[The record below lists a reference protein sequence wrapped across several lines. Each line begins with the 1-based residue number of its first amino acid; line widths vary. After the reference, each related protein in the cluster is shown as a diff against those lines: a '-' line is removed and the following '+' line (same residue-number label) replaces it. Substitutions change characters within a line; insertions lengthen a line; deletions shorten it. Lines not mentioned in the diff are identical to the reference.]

1 MFVRVESVQTK
12 VKWLVTLKK
21 LVVTRAKRLAGLAG
35 HRLTWQ
41 HLTLS
46 SLPHMRTGASQKCCS
61 SLWSVSCLH
70 PSAVLRFL
78 LLNSC

>member
-46 SLPHMRTGASQKCCS
+46 SRTCA
-61 SLWSVSCLH
+61 LELHRNVVLVSGQ
-70 PSAVLRFL
+70 SAVYTHQLVCVLF
-78 LLNSC
+78 C